1 MAPPAPIQT
10 AASGLKL
17 CATLLSLC
25 VGGGTVI
32 PLLMLDPLFLQVL
45 PGAPGAAV
53 PVPVVSGFRAEV
65 VPLVVHLIGALAIL
79 LVGGLLAGLVRFFL
93 RKFSLD
99 SRLCSAVPNGLDR
112 SCAATIYPVLDKPRS
127 TGIQGA

>member
-1 MAPPAPIQT
+1 
-10 AASGLKL
+10 
-17 CATLLSLC
+17 
-25 VGGGTVI
+25 
-32 PLLMLDPLFLQVL
+32 MLDPLFLQVL

-65 VPLVVHLIGALAIL
+65 VPLVVHLIGALSIL

-99 SRLCSAVPNGLDR
+99 SRFCSAVPNGLDR

-127 TGIQGA
+127 TGILGPRAPLLKEIYPLVFKISFTIRLDRS